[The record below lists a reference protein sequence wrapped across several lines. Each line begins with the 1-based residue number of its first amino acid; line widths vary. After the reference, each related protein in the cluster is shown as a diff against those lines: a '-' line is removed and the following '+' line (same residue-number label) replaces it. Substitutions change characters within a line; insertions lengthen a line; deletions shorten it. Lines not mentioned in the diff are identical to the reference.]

1 MRNFCSPRLAG
12 YTALDTQAATDIEVI
27 LAVNFHSADVDVPDK
42 KRFKLVYNYLDLGST
57 SINAATATSS
67 YTIAAEADN
76 ASFVFIF
83 LYEGE
88 LLARAKNIQ
97 VNCLPGAVGAVLDFN
112 IPATVAINN
121 FYNNITIRFDRFAAE
136 SMLEKTVGKPLRRPL
151 AFTPQVEL
159 ANPLRQRLLAII
171 EHIVSQFEQDTNLAQ
186 SPMLKGQYDQLLL
199 AGLLDGLDHNA
210 RQLFETAAP
219 PAAPK
224 IVALSEAYIEANA
237 DKPLRLT
244 DLADLTGLG
253 VRSIQLAFRKHRG
266 YSPSAFLR
274 ECRLARARDML
285 RQAEPGKTVLSVA
298 LACGFASQGLFA
310 RLYRK
315 RYGETPSVTAGKRRR

>member
-1 MRNFCSPRLAG
+1 MTSLCLPRLAG
-12 YTALDTQAATDIEVI
+12 YQVLDTQAAEDIEETLV
-27 LAVNFHSADVDVPDK
+27 ANFHSGHVAVPDK
-42 KRFKLVYNYLDLGST
+42 KLFKLVYNYLDLGGT

-67 YTIAAEADN
+67 YTIEAKEDH

-83 LYEGE
+83 LYEGA
-88 LLARAKNIQ
+88 LSVRAKNLQ
-97 VNCLPGAVGAVLDFN
+97 LRCLPGSVGAVLDFN
-112 IPATVAINN
+112 LPSTISINN
-121 FYNNITIRFDRFAAE
+121 FYNNITIRFNRFAIE
-136 SMLEKTVGKPLRRPL
+136 SMLEKAVGKPLRRPL

-159 ANPLRQRLLAII
+159 ASVPSQRLLAII
-171 EHIVSQFEQDTNLAQ
+171 EHIVSQFEQDTGLAQ
-186 SPMLKGQYDQLLL
+186 APMLTTQYDQLLL
-199 AGLLDGLDHNA
+199 AGLLECLDHNA
-210 RQLFETAAP
+210 RHLFDKAAP

-224 IVALSEAYIEANA
+224 VVALSEAYIEANA

-253 VRSIQLAFRKHRG
+253 VRSIQLAFHKHRG

-285 RQAEPGKTVLSVA
+285 RQADPGVTVLSVA

-315 RYGETPSVTAGKRRR
+315 RYGETPSATAGKRQR